1 MLDFEKV
8 LGEAVKHFWEV
19 RGQQKKRQGDKT
31 GRKDAGERG
40 SVTGGKHADGFIR
53 LIAAIVGDAALRNVD
68 IHVSEK
74 RPRTLPGYYR
84 PCKEWDLVVLSGG
97 SLVAAVEVKSQ
108 VGSFGNNFNN
118 RVEEALGNATD
129 FWAAYREGIFKP
141 SQRPW
146 LGYLFMLEER
156 EASLRSTKAIT
167 LSPYK
172 VDEAFQRR
180 SYARR
185 YELVCQRLVRDRLYD
200 AACFFTS
207 NATTGKK
214 GKFSEPNDELSIRN
228 FAISLHARAAA
239 FAKMGEQLKVLERGA
254 KSKHESSG

>member
-1 MLDFEKV
+1 MLDFEKE
-8 LGEAVKHFWEV
+8 LGKAVRHFWRM
-19 RGQQKKRQGDKT
+19 RGRQKKRQGGKS

-53 LIAAIVGDAALRNVD
+53 LIAAIVKDAALPNVD
-68 IHVSEK
+68 IHVAEK
-74 RPRTLPGYYR
+74 RPRTLPGFYR

-97 SLVAAVEVKSQ
+97 SLVAVVEVKSQ

-141 SQRPW
+141 SPKPW
-146 LGYLFMLEER
+146 LGYLFMLEEKD
-156 EASLRSTKAIT
+156 ASLRPTKPIALT
-167 LSPYK
+167 PYK

-180 SYARR
+180 SYAKR

-207 NATTGKK
+207 SAATGKN
-214 GKFSEPNDELSIRN
+214 GRFAEPNEELSIKN

-239 FAKMGEQLKVLERGA
+239 FAKMGNEVKVLEG
-254 KSKHESSG
+254 KGTK

>member
-1 MLDFEKV
+1 MLDFEKE
-8 LGEAVKHFWEV
+8 LGKAVRYFWQV
-19 RGQQKKRQGDKT
+19 RGRQKRRQGGKT
-31 GRKDAGERG
+31 GAKDAGERG
-40 SVTGGKHADGFIR
+40 SVTGGKHANGFIR
-53 LIAAIVGDAALRNVD
+53 LIAAIVKDAALPNVN
-68 IHVSEK
+68 IHVTGK
-74 RPRTLPGYYR
+74 RPRTLPGFYR

-97 SLVAAVEVKSQ
+97 SLVAVVEVKSQ

-156 EASLRSTKAIT
+156 DASIRPTKPI
-167 LSPYK
+167 LLEPFK
-172 VDEAFQRR
+172 VDDTFQRR
-180 SYARR
+180 SYAKR
-185 YELVCQRLVRDRLYD
+185 YELVCERLVRDRLYD

-207 NATTGKK
+207 NASTGKK
-214 GKFSEPNDELSIRN
+214 GKFDEPNHELSIKN

-239 FAKMGEQLKVLERGA
+239 FAKMGEDLKILEG
-254 KSKHESSG
+254 KGGEG